1 MGGLLFRL
9 FSVIIW
15 TKKII
20 FIQEDI
26 LRQERFLK
34 YTLTDR
40 CQIDIYHYI
49 IKERN
54 NSSIMKVAG
63 IIAEYNPFHKGH
75 QYHIEETRKKTGAD
89 YIVVVMSGDY
99 VQRGE
104 PAIADKYMR
113 TQMALS
119 GGADLIIEMPAIYA
133 TASAEYFATAGIG
146 ILDQLGCVDYLS
158 FGSEWADM
166 KDFLAYASLFLEEPE
181 EYKQLLQEQ
190 LKLGKKFPE
199 ARAFAAG
206 KVLFNSKPDQAIAFL
221 KEPNHILGIEYIK
234 AIKRR
239 NSSIEPVVIKRKGN
253 HYHESKL
260 TKGYSSATAIRQE
273 MYHFY
278 REFNKRNSY
287 DIEAYGNE
295 KCGNTE
301 KNSGDRLRDIYNKEK
316 EQPQVFEKALCGEYQ
331 PFIEGFLQKN
341 FVTWEDL
348 MPYLDYTFLLKNKVI
363 GKYFGMNLDL
373 ARRFQNIFKPGLSF
387 EALIESLHAR
397 QITDAALRRVLL
409 HIVLHMKYYPFLE
422 EAKDIPVPYARI
434 LGFSKAAS
442 PLLKEIRQKASIDI
456 IQRPAEG
463 KKLYTNGS
471 AQAQIYS
478 IDIRTADL
486 YEQIAARKAG
496 REAISE
502 FTRQQVIR

>member
-1 MGGLLFRL
+1 
-9 FSVIIW
+9 
-15 TKKII
+15 
-20 FIQEDI
+20 
-26 LRQERFLK
+26 
-34 YTLTDR
+34 
-40 CQIDIYHYI
+40 
-49 IKERN
+49 
-54 NSSIMKVAG
+54 MKVAG

-89 YIVVVMSGDY
+89 YVVIVMSGDY

-119 GGADLIIEMPAIYA
+119 GGADLIIEMPTIYA

-158 FGSEWADM
+158 FGSEWAEV
-166 KDFLAYASLFLEEPE
+166 KDFSAYASLFLEEPE
-181 EYKQLLQEQ
+181 EYKQILQEQ
-190 LKLGKKFPE
+190 LKLGKSFPE

-206 KVLFNSKPDQAIAFL
+206 KVLFNSKPEQAIEFL
-221 KEPNHILGIEYIK
+221 KEPNHILGLEYIK
-234 AIKRR
+234 ALKRR
-239 NSSIEPVVIKRKGN
+239 KSSIEPVIIKRKDN
-253 HYHESKL
+253 HYHESELKES
-260 TKGYSSATAIRQE
+260 YSSATAIRQA
-273 MYHFY
+273 MHHYY
-278 REFNKRNSY
+278 DSY
-287 DIEAYGNE
+287 
-295 KCGNTE
+295 
-301 KNSGDRLRDIYNKEK
+301 LKEK
-316 EQPQVFEKALCGEYQ
+316 TIDKMLENALCGDYL

-373 ARRFQNIFKPGLSF
+373 ARRFQNIYEPGLSF

-422 EAKDIPVPYARI
+422 EAKDIPIPYARI

-442 PLLKEIRQKASIDI
+442 PLLKEIRQKATLDI

-463 KKLYTNGS
+463 KKLYAGSS

-496 REAISE
+496 RKPVSE
-502 FTRQQVIR
+502 FIHQQVIR

>member
-1 MGGLLFRL
+1 
-9 FSVIIW
+9 
-15 TKKII
+15 
-20 FIQEDI
+20 
-26 LRQERFLK
+26 
-34 YTLTDR
+34 
-40 CQIDIYHYI
+40 
-49 IKERN
+49 
-54 NSSIMKVAG
+54 MKVAG

-89 YIVVVMSGDY
+89 YVVVVMSGDY

-119 GGADLIIEMPAIYA
+119 GGADLIIEMPTIYA

-158 FGSEWADM
+158 FGSEWAEVE
-166 KDFLAYASLFLEEPE
+166 DFSAYASLFLEEPE
-181 EYKQLLQEQ
+181 EYKQILQEQ
-190 LKLGKKFPE
+190 LKLGKSFPE

-206 KVLFNSKPDQAIAFL
+206 KVLFNSKPEQAIEFL
-221 KEPNHILGIEYIK
+221 KEPNHILGLEYIK
-234 AIKRR
+234 ALKRR
-239 NSSIEPVVIKRKGN
+239 KSSIEPVIIKRKDN
-253 HYHESKL
+253 HYHESELKES
-260 TKGYSSATAIRQE
+260 YSSATAIRQA
-273 MYHFY
+273 MHHYY
-278 REFNKRNSY
+278 DSY
-287 DIEAYGNE
+287 
-295 KCGNTE
+295 
-301 KNSGDRLRDIYNKEK
+301 LKEK
-316 EQPQVFEKALCGEYQ
+316 TIDKMLENALCGDYL

-373 ARRFQNIFKPGLSF
+373 ARRFQNIYEPGLSF
-387 EALIESLHAR
+387 EALIERLHAR

-422 EAKDIPVPYARI
+422 EAKDIPIPYARI

-442 PLLKEIRQKASIDI
+442 PLLKEIRQKATLDI

-463 KKLYTNGS
+463 KKLYAGSS

-496 REAISE
+496 RKPVSE
-502 FTRQQVIR
+502 FVHQQVIR

>member
-1 MGGLLFRL
+1 MD
-9 FSVIIW
+9 
-15 TKKII
+15 
-20 FIQEDI
+20 EDKQIYPLTARI
-26 LRQERFLK
+26 LRPLRWEMNCIQVEIKGER
-34 YTLTDR
+34 
-40 CQIDIYHYI
+40 
-49 IKERN
+49 
-54 NSSIMKVAG
+54 SSFMKVAG

-89 YIVVVMSGDY
+89 YVVVVMSGDY

-113 TQMALS
+113 TRMALS

-158 FGSEWADM
+158 FGSEWAEVE
-166 KDFLAYASLFLEEPE
+166 DFSAYATLFLEEPE
-181 EYKQLLQEQ
+181 EYKQILQEK
-190 LKLGKKFPE
+190 LKSGKSFPE

-206 KVLFNSKPDQAIAFL
+206 NLLFDSKPEKAIEFL
-221 KEPNHILGIEYIK
+221 KEPNHILGLEYIK
-234 AIKRR
+234 ALKRR
-239 NSSIEPVVIKRKGN
+239 NSLIRPVVIKRKGN
-253 HYHESKL
+253 HYHENKL
-260 TKGYSSATAIRQE
+260 TENYSSATAIRQE

-278 REFNKRNSY
+278 RNFSRKNPYNTETCNS
-287 DIEAYGNE
+287 G
-295 KCGNTE
+295 KCGNTG
-301 KNSGDRLRDIYNKEK
+301 KNTNNRVSNIYNNTYNKEK
-316 EQPQVFEKALCGEYQ
+316 EAPQAFEKVLCGEYLS
-331 PFIEGFLQKN
+331 FIEGFLQNN

-373 ARRFQNIFKPGLSF
+373 ARRFQNIYEPGLSF
-387 EALIESLHAR
+387 EDLIEGLHAR

-422 EAKDIPVPYARI
+422 EAKDIPIPYARI
-434 LGFSKAAS
+434 LGFSKTAS
-442 PLLKEIRQKASIDI
+442 PLLKKIRQNATLDI

-463 KKLYTNGS
+463 KKLYSNSS

-496 REAISE
+496 RKPISE
-502 FTRQQVIR
+502 YKRQQVIR

>member
-1 MGGLLFRL
+1 
-9 FSVIIW
+9 
-15 TKKII
+15 
-20 FIQEDI
+20 
-26 LRQERFLK
+26 
-34 YTLTDR
+34 
-40 CQIDIYHYI
+40 
-49 IKERN
+49 
-54 NSSIMKVAG
+54 MKVAG

-89 YIVVVMSGDY
+89 YVVVVMSGDY

-119 GGADLIIEMPAIYA
+119 GGADLIIEMPTIYA

-158 FGSEWADM
+158 FGSEWAEVEE
-166 KDFLAYASLFLEEPE
+166 FSAYASLFLEEPE
-181 EYKQLLQEQ
+181 EYKQILQEQ
-190 LKLGKKFPE
+190 LKVGKSFPE

-206 KVLFNSKPDQAIAFL
+206 KVLFNSKPEQAIEFL
-221 KEPNHILGIEYIK
+221 KEPNHILGLEYIK
-234 AIKRR
+234 ALKRR
-239 NSSIEPVVIKRKGN
+239 KSSIEPVIIKRKDN
-253 HYHESKL
+253 HYHESELKES
-260 TKGYSSATAIRQE
+260 YSSATAIRQA
-273 MYHFY
+273 MHHY
-278 REFNKRNSY
+278 Y
-287 DIEAYGNE
+287 DYY
-295 KCGNTE
+295 
-301 KNSGDRLRDIYNKEK
+301 LKEK
-316 EQPQVFEKALCGEYQ
+316 TIDKMLENALCGEYL

-363 GKYFGMNLDL
+363 GKYFGMNFDL
-373 ARRFQNIFKPGLSF
+373 ARRFQNIYEPGISF
-387 EALIESLHAR
+387 EALIERLHAR

-422 EAKDIPVPYARI
+422 EAKDIPIPYARI
-434 LGFSKAAS
+434 LGFSKEAS
-442 PLLKEIRQKASIDI
+442 PLLKEIRQKATLDI

-463 KKLYTNGS
+463 KKLYAGSS

-496 REAISE
+496 RKPVSE
-502 FTRQQVIR
+502 FVHQQVIR

>member
-1 MGGLLFRL
+1 
-9 FSVIIW
+9 
-15 TKKII
+15 
-20 FIQEDI
+20 
-26 LRQERFLK
+26 
-34 YTLTDR
+34 
-40 CQIDIYHYI
+40 
-49 IKERN
+49 
-54 NSSIMKVAG
+54 MKVAG

-89 YIVVVMSGDY
+89 YVVVVMSGDY

-119 GGADLIIEMPAIYA
+119 GGADLIIEMPTIYA

-158 FGSEWADM
+158 FGSEWAEVE
-166 KDFLAYASLFLEEPE
+166 DFSAYASLFLEEPE
-181 EYKQLLQEQ
+181 EYKQILQEQ
-190 LKLGKKFPE
+190 LKLGKSFPE

-206 KVLFNSKPDQAIAFL
+206 KVLFNSKPEQAIEFL
-221 KEPNHILGIEYIK
+221 KEPNHILGLEYIK
-234 AIKRR
+234 ALKRR
-239 NSSIEPVVIKRKGN
+239 KSSIEPVIIKRKDN
-253 HYHESKL
+253 HYHESELKES
-260 TKGYSSATAIRQE
+260 YSSATAIRQA
-273 MYHFY
+273 MHHYY
-278 REFNKRNSY
+278 DSY
-287 DIEAYGNE
+287 
-295 KCGNTE
+295 
-301 KNSGDRLRDIYNKEK
+301 LKEK
-316 EQPQVFEKALCGEYQ
+316 TIDKMLENALCGDYI

-373 ARRFQNIFKPGLSF
+373 ARRFQNIYEPGLSF
-387 EALIESLHAR
+387 EVLIESLHAR

-422 EAKDIPVPYARI
+422 EAKDIPIPYARI

-442 PLLKEIRQKASIDI
+442 PLLKEIRQKATLDI

-463 KKLYTNGS
+463 KKLYANSS

-496 REAISE
+496 RKPVSE
-502 FTRQQVIR
+502 FIHQQVIR

>member
-1 MGGLLFRL
+1 
-9 FSVIIW
+9 
-15 TKKII
+15 
-20 FIQEDI
+20 
-26 LRQERFLK
+26 
-34 YTLTDR
+34 
-40 CQIDIYHYI
+40 
-49 IKERN
+49 
-54 NSSIMKVAG
+54 MKVAG
-63 IIAEYNPFHKGH
+63 IIAEYNPFHRGH

-89 YIVVVMSGDY
+89 YVVVVMSGDY

-119 GGADLIIEMPAIYA
+119 GGADLIIEMPTIYA

-146 ILDQLGCVDYLS
+146 ILDKLGCVDYLS
-158 FGSEWADM
+158 FGSEWADIE
-166 KDFLAYASLFLEEPE
+166 DFSAYASLFLEEPE
-181 EYKQLLQEQ
+181 EYKEILQEQ
-190 LKLGKKFPE
+190 LKLGKSFPE

-206 KVLFNSKPDQAIAFL
+206 KVLFNSKPDEAIAFL

-234 AIKRR
+234 ALKRR
-239 NSSIEPVVIKRKGN
+239 NSSIEPMVVKRKAN
-253 HYHESKL
+253 HYHDSVL
-260 TKGYSSATAIRQE
+260 TKGYSSATAIRQQ
-273 MYHFY
+273 MYHY
-278 REFNKRNSY
+278 Y
-287 DIEAYGNE
+287 DYY
-295 KCGNTE
+295 T
-301 KNSGDRLRDIYNKEK
+301 KNQYDNPQNIGFGDDKKYNKEDNNRIVDGKKYNK
-316 EQPQVFEKALCGEYQ
+316 ENDNRMVNGKKYDAKLSDSRKSNTEEKQYLKEKTIDKMFENALCKDYQ

-373 ARRFQNIFKPGLSF
+373 ARRFQNVFEPGLSF

-422 EAKDIPVPYARI
+422 EAKDIPIPYARI

-442 PLLKEIRQKASIDI
+442 PLLKEIRQKASLDI

-463 KKLYTNGS
+463 KKLYANSS
-471 AQAQIYS
+471 AAAQIYS
-478 IDIRTADL
+478 IDIRTSDL

-496 REAISE
+496 RKPVSE

>member
-1 MGGLLFRL
+1 
-9 FSVIIW
+9 
-15 TKKII
+15 
-20 FIQEDI
+20 
-26 LRQERFLK
+26 
-34 YTLTDR
+34 
-40 CQIDIYHYI
+40 
-49 IKERN
+49 
-54 NSSIMKVAG
+54 MKVAG
-63 IIAEYNPFHKGH
+63 IIAEYNPFHRGH

-89 YIVVVMSGDY
+89 YVVVVMSGDY

-119 GGADLIIEMPAIYA
+119 GGADLIIEMPTIYA

-146 ILDQLGCVDYLS
+146 IFDKLGCVDYLS
-158 FGSEWADM
+158 FGSEWADIE
-166 KDFLAYASLFLEEPE
+166 DFSAYASLFLEEPE
-181 EYKQLLQEQ
+181 EYKQILQEQ
-190 LKLGKKFPE
+190 LKLGKSFPE

-206 KVLFNSKPDQAIAFL
+206 KILFNSKPEKAIEFL
-221 KEPNHILGIEYIK
+221 KEPNHILGLEYIK
-234 AIKRR
+234 ALKRR
-239 NSSIEPVVIKRKGN
+239 NSSIEPIVIKRKDN

-260 TKGYSSATAIRQE
+260 TKGYSSATAIRQTMQQYYDYYTKNPYDNPYNIE
-273 MYHFY
+273 LDEGKKY
-278 REFNKRNSY
+278 NKEDDNRRINGKKY
-287 DIEAYGNE
+287 DAQRSDSR
-295 KCGNTE
+295 KSNTE
-301 KNSGDRLRDIYNKEK
+301 KKQYLKEK
-316 EQPQVFEKALCGEYQ
+316 TIDKILENALCGEYL

-373 ARRFQNIFKPGLSF
+373 ARRFQNVFEPGLSF

-422 EAKDIPVPYARI
+422 EAKDIPIPYARI

-442 PLLKEIRQKASIDI
+442 PLLKEIRQKASLDI

-463 KKLYTNGS
+463 KKLYANSS
-471 AQAQIYS
+471 AAAQIYS

-496 REAISE
+496 RKPVSE